1 MYRVNKRI
9 LMDTAPSLTSFA
21 GNIRS
26 TLLGGNNSTNSYVIT
41 DKLNQ
46 RAVGQTV
53 LFDMYTPTNRP
64 DPNNIIL
71 TDTTKGVAFKILNAS
86 RIWYEDDNG
95 EIKEGGRYELERDDV
110 STALH
115 ILSDT
120 YPTNQSPLKIML
132 TQAPATFIRTYP
144 NTYTG
149 SKLALSGK
157 ILKRSIAYGQTIKLL
172 FTDGFS
178 SNAKV
183 LDSSS
188 IYSAATNTDS
198 LIKTLEGINS
208 GDIKSSNVRIRIG
221 FSVDEVSSI
230 IKTFR
235 HASYYQT
242 LADRIMYETGNVFFS
257 VGSSTLNF
265 NTCDDSGLV
274 GDANSLGIGSI
285 GDSEEIN
292 IVDEAGFVR
301 RWNYNGTT
309 YNFPVLDIAPV
320 AMGYEDELFKI
331 KQLSNLSPG
340 DIAASMVS
348 LIANIVGG
356 IPTPATGA
364 IAATMRSIEL
374 VPSEYK
380 ASFSYAMFQMS
391 GLKELGNSVLN
402 MKSKERSGSSL
413 FNDVRPMYGYHYA
426 DVHAIQPVQQ
436 LSSSDYSNIQGV
448 INITPAGNTFDEMY
462 NAMMSSDGQMDQ
474 SSLLEFS
481 GYIRHKLDKS
491 EFPYSLYEPLNDFL
505 KSGFA
510 FVNGSKKQN

>member
-9 LMDTAPSLTSFA
+9 IMDTAPSLTSFA

-64 DPNNIIL
+64 DGYFP
-71 TDTTKGVAFKILNAS
+71 TTKGVAFKILNAS
-86 RIWYEDDNG
+86 RIWYEDDKG
-95 EIKEGGRYELERDDV
+95 EIQEGGRYELERDDV

-115 ILSDT
+115 ILSET

-132 TQAPATFIRTYP
+132 TQAPATFLRTYP

-149 SKLALSGK
+149 SKLSLGGKMRLRDLS
-157 ILKRSIAYGQTIKLL
+157 YGRTIKLL
-172 FTDGFS
+172 FTDGVS
-178 SNAKV
+178 SEARV
-183 LDSSS
+183 LSSS
-188 IYSAATNTDS
+188 DIYSAATNTDS
-198 LIKTLEGINS
+198 LIKKLEGINS

-221 FSVDEVSSI
+221 FSVEEVNSV
-230 IKTFR
+230 IKTIR
-235 HASYYQT
+235 HASDYKT
-242 LADRIMYETGNVFFS
+242 LADRIKYETGNVFFS

-265 NTCDDSGLV
+265 NTCDDSGFV
-274 GDANSLGIGSI
+274 GDAGGYGIGPI
-285 GDSEEIN
+285 GDGEEIK

-331 KQLSNLSPG
+331 NQLSNLSPG
-340 DIAASMVS
+340 DIAASMMS

-356 IPTPATGA
+356 IPTPVTGG

-374 VPSEYK
+374 VPPEYK
-380 ASFSYAMFQMS
+380 SSFSYAMFQMS

-413 FNDVRPMYGYHYA
+413 FNDVRPMYGYNYV

-436 LSSSDYSNIQGV
+436 LSSSDYSNVQGV
-448 INITPAGNTFDEMY
+448 INITPSGNTFDEMY
-462 NAMMSSDGQMDQ
+462 NAMMIGDGQTDQ
-474 SSLLEFS
+474 SNLLEFS
-481 GYIRHKLDKS
+481 GYIRYKMINSD
-491 EFPYSLYEPLNDFL
+491 FPDSLYEPLNDFL